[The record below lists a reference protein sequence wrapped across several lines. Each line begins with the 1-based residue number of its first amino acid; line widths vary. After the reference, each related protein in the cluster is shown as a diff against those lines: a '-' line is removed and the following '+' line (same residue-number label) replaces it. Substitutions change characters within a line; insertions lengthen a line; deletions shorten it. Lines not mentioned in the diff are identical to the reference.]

1 MKIEGLPTEV
11 KVFDI
16 PYKIEYV
23 EKPSDVDLYKR
34 ESLWGQIDFWT
45 RTIRIYKNDTRTV
58 EDVWA
63 TIWHELIHA
72 VIQQLNMRSLDLI
85 TKEHEETICD
95 FLSMGINSIL
105 LDNFKDPVCEVKK
118 NVKRSS

>member
-1 MKIEGLPTEV
+1 VKIEGLPTEV